1 MISQEQDEWYNDVEA
16 EIINY
21 KEDNDILSD
30 KENIQNEEV
39 EKICIEDILE
49 KDIENLN
56 SNKIIQYESMLAYYI
71 QVLLESTILN
81 KLKSQDN
88 MNINE
93 EFDKLNDIINYLT
106 WISKSSE
113 FLCKKIGQEIVHHI
127 PDKHPIIIRSS
138 YNFCTK
144 NTQCKNFYNKD
155 ELPTCKEHHYV
166 HSLLKYDIDSII
178 NYLSYII
185 KNNINLSKDDINNIY
200 ISIKTICYVTRHMSK
215 EINCIDHITNNNSE
229 FFHRN
234 NPIQSIRKNMV
245 KNDVKIL
252 YKDQVPIKITNK
264 NRKKIK
270 NKNPQNSFVDENIY
284 SILSNI

>member
-1 MISQEQDEWYNDVEA
+1 MSQEQDEWFNEVDA

-21 KEDNDILSD
+21 KEDNNDDILSN
-30 KENIQNEEV
+30 KENIQNEV

-49 KDIENLN
+49 KNIENLN
-56 SNKIIQYESMLAYYI
+56 SNKIIQYESMLAYYV
-71 QVLLESTILN
+71 QVLLENTIMN
-81 KLKSQDN
+81 KLKIQN
-88 MNINE
+88 NINFNE
-93 EFDKLNDIINYLT
+93 EFDKFNDIINYLT

-127 PDKHPIIIRSS
+127 PDKQPIIVRSS

-155 ELPTCKEHHYV
+155 EIPTCKEHHYV
-166 HSLLKYDIDSII
+166 HTLLKYDVDSII

-185 KNNINLSKDDINNIY
+185 NNNINLSKDDINNIY
-200 ISIKTICYVTRHMSK
+200 VSIKTICYVARHMSK

-234 NPIQSIRKNMV
+234 NPIQSIRKNIA
-245 KNDVKIL
+245 KSNIKIL
-252 YKDQVPIKITNK
+252 NKEQIPIKINNK
-264 NRKKIK
+264 KKIK
-270 NKNPQNSFVDENIY
+270 NKNPQNNFVDNNIY